1 MKTKR
6 EMSFYWASLK
16 KKMVKLSGQFI
27 FMTLLID
34 YIMPDDILNV
44 ILQKL
49 MNNNQLENKKKM
61 LYEKSN

>member
-44 ILQKL
+44 IL
-49 MNNNQLENKKKM
+49 
-61 LYEKSN
+61 